1 MSKKTNDQLRAAYV
15 EKLKQWLAATDEDIL
30 QVGSNE
36 IAIPVVDS
44 EGEDS
49 YIVFTVKVPTGDRD
63 GTPYDGYAMAEDY
76 ARKVAANT
84 EKAEQ
89 RAKAKAAK
97 IARDEA
103 ARAAKSEAK
112 AKHRASR

>member
-1 MSKKTNDQLRAAYV
+1 
-15 EKLKQWLAATDEDIL
+15 
-30 QVGSNE
+30 
-36 IAIPVVDS
+36 
-44 EGEDS
+44 
-49 YIVFTVKVPTGDRD
+49 
-63 GTPYDGYAMAEDY
+63 MAEDY

-89 RAKAKAAK
+89 KAKAKAAK